1 MTKRRIT
8 VAFDMEQSI
17 YEGGNRAIS
26 ESGAM
31 LRSADMRDGE
41 IPDDMMDF
49 LSTL

>member
-1 MTKRRIT
+1 
-8 VAFDMEQSI
+8 MEKSI
-17 YEGGNRAIS
+17 YEGVKRAIS

-49 LSTL
+49 LSNL